1 MCWGERKRGKKEGHM
16 DAIEGWWTDDV
27 ISQSGYRAPGKAATT
42 HKTCF
47 FFLKY
52 IQTPSTQHINWSA
65 CFWDTP
71 RQVKNLCSM
80 VMVKCLVKLILQTE
94 GVILADWMVIEDFS
108 LRAHTHTLLP
118 ISLFGIATQWP
129 HLQWAELQKKKT
141 HTQTHMFTHTHTHR
155 SRACTVPYKDLLM
168 M

>member
-1 MCWGERKRGKKEGHM
+1 MMAWEGKKIDIFITRSKNVERENNSQKRECVEEREREGKKEGHM
-16 DAIEGWWTDDV
+16 DAIEGRWTDDV
-27 ISQSGYRAPGKAATT
+27 IFQSGYRAPGKAATT

-80 VMVKCLVKLILQTE
+80 VMVKCSVKLILQTE

-108 LRAHTHTLLP
+108 LRAHTHTP
-118 ISLFGIATQWP
+118 S
-129 HLQWAELQKKKT
+129 H
-141 HTQTHMFTHTHTHR
+141 
-155 SRACTVPYKDLLM
+155 
-168 M
+168 